1 MIILYRDPDCKTV
14 KVQINPKDIRGTS
27 KTEDALDSYAK
38 DHLIETMQKKIKE
51 LETCVQSQ
59 QRQLNMYANHSKSG
73 LTTPELNKC
82 RCRVD
87 VSSPCLHSSLS
98 TAAALLR
105 RQLIV
110 PVWHSSSMYS
120 KLDLKSGGKM

>member
-14 KVQINPKDIRGTS
+14 KVQIAPKDIPGTS

-59 QRQLNMYANHSKSG
+59 QRQLNMYADHSRSG
-73 LTTPELNKC
+73 LTTPELDKI
-82 RCRVD
+82 
-87 VSSPCLHSSLS
+87 VSKPNELSAESPAVSNG
-98 TAAALLR
+98 
-105 RQLIV
+105 
-110 PVWHSSSMYS
+110 
-120 KLDLKSGGKM
+120 SG

>member
-14 KVQINPKDIRGTS
+14 KVQIAPKDIPGTS

-59 QRQLNMYANHSKSG
+59 QRQLNMYGDHSRSG
-73 LTTPELNKC
+73 LTTPELDKI
-82 RCRVD
+82 
-87 VSSPCLHSSLS
+87 VSKPNELSDESPAVSNG
-98 TAAALLR
+98 
-105 RQLIV
+105 
-110 PVWHSSSMYS
+110 
-120 KLDLKSGGKM
+120 SG